1 MGTSQGLTLKTTP
14 QWSSAKRAMTGLL
27 NDLENETKLEN
38 FMLKFYQALCGDGDG
53 IFRGTTTSRASG
65 GRTSTGSGGGGSPS
79 LHRSQG
85 RGAKGRRSFGIAGAS
100 SATNL
105 LGFFSDVRDNGLSQ
119 AIELVNTVGI
129 EAPQSPRELINFL
142 CSLSSAD
149 TDADFD
155 SEAANAAQRR
165 LLSEIFRTCENLTDV
180 EDIIKQADTDTID
193 AWIIEFEV
201 NYIIEYQGSLFQ
213 SHIFDKAQDP
223 DKVARQIRRW
233 LHSKLDKRLSDKM
246 KHINL
251 FNEKG
256 KKYVESLTARILDIW
271 KQ

>member
-27 NDLENETKLEN
+27 NDLENEAKLEN
-38 FMLKFYQALCGDGDG
+38 FMLKFYQALGSDG
-53 IFRGTTTSRASG
+53 IYSGTTTSGGSG
-65 GRTSTGSGGGGSPS
+65 GRTSTGSSGGGGGTSS
-79 LHRSQG
+79 HGGRG
-85 RGAKGRRSFGIAGAS
+85 RGAKGRRSFGRAGAS
-100 SATNL
+100 AATNL

-119 AIELVNTVGI
+119 AIELANTIGADV
-129 EAPQSPRELINFL
+129 PQSPRELINFL
-142 CSLSSAD
+142 CGLSSVD

-155 SEAANAAQRR
+155 SEAANAAQRK
-165 LLSEIFRTCENLTDV
+165 LLSEIFKSCENLSDV
-180 EDIIKQADTDTID
+180 EEIIKQADMDSID
-193 AWIIEFEV
+193 AWIIDFEV

-223 DKVARQIRRW
+223 DKVAGQIRRW
-233 LHSKLDKRLSDKM
+233 LHSKLDNRLSDEM

-251 FNEKG
+251 FSEEG
-256 KKYVESLTARILDIW
+256 KKYVESLTAKILEIW

>member
-27 NDLENETKLEN
+27 NDLENEVKLEN
-38 FMLKFYQALCGDGDG
+38 FMLKFYQALGDDG
-53 IFRGTTTSRASG
+53 IYRGTIASG
-65 GRTSTGSGGGGSPS
+65 GSGGGRAS
-79 LHRSQG
+79 
-85 RGAKGRRSFGIAGAS
+85 KGHRSFGKAGAS
-100 SATNL
+100 AATNL

-119 AIELVNTVGI
+119 AIELVNTVGA
-129 EAPQSPRELINFL
+129 EVPQSPRDLINFL
-142 CSLSSAD
+142 CGLSSVD

-155 SEAANAAQRR
+155 SEAANAAQRK
-165 LLSEIFRTCENLTDV
+165 LLSEIFKSCNNLTDV
-180 EDIIKQADTDTID
+180 EEIIKQANKDTID
-193 AWIIEFEV
+193 AWIIDFEV

-223 DKVARQIRRW
+223 DKVAGQIRRW
-233 LHSKLDKRLSDKM
+233 LHSKIDKRLSDEM

-251 FNEKG
+251 FTEEG
-256 KKYVESLTARILDIW
+256 KKYAESLTAKILEIW